1 MFYPEH
7 IFINRIIKLPLERY
21 RKYKRKQGKNTPNQ
35 KGTSETSEPVS
46 KHQRQSNKKKK
57 KNTVYS
63 TERNL
68 LLMFSLTSG
77 VRTRKLYM
85 TRNETIYK
93 TLKQCENSENHII
106 IQKVPPEKRTS
117 DQNDCTESSPN
128 VN

>member
-57 KNTVYS
+57 KHRLQHREKPPVNVLTHFRCTNQKTVHD
-63 TERNL
+63 
-68 LLMFSLTSG
+68 
-77 VRTRKLYM
+77 K
-85 TRNETIYK
+85 K
-93 TLKQCENSENHII
+93 
-106 IQKVPPEKRTS
+106 
-117 DQNDCTESSPN
+117 
-128 VN
+128 